1 MKILLIFILGCLS
14 CNQKNENFRKL
25 NPSTNGKFG
34 VLVFTETKGFVHGE
48 AIKEGITLITNLGV
62 KNNFNV
68 YQSNLSED
76 INEENLKKINSVI
89 FLCTTLN
96 VLNETEQV
104 VMQNFI
110 RNGGGYLGI
119 HSAADTEYDWEWYG
133 GLVGGYFKSHPK
145 IQPAKIITS
154 ETNHI
159 ATKHLEK
166 SWEIE
171 DEWYNYKDF
180 NPEINVLLYL
190 DESSYV
196 GGENGDYHPITW
208 YHEYDGGR
216 SFYTGLGH
224 KASTYYDKRFIKLLK
239 GGLYYVSGY

>member
-1 MKILLIFILGCLS
+1 MLACSARKYLNHYDVCPG
-14 CNQKNENFRKL
+14 EN
-25 NPSTNGKFG
+25 
-34 VLVFTETKGFVHGE
+34 VVVFTNNDTAYQT
-48 AIKEGITLITNLGV
+48 AIDFYKEGIKVQAIVDVRNKSKGDLPKIANKLGILIY
-62 KNNFNV
+62 NNHV
-68 YQSNLSED
+68 V
-76 INEENLKKINSVI
+76 INTKGRKKINSVI

-145 IQPAKIITS
+145 IQPAKIITT

-208 YHEYDGGR
+208 FHEYDGGR

-224 KASTYYDKRFIKLLK
+224 KASTYYDERFIELLK
-239 GGLYYVSGY
+239 GGIYYVSTY